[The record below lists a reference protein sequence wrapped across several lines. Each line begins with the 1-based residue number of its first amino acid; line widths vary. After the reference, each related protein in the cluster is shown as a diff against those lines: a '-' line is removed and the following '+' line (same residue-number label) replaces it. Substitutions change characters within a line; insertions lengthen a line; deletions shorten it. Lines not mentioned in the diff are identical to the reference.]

1 MAGSPL
7 AQARVLAQMALR
19 SLASHKVKSLIVGSI
34 MVFGT
39 ALVVVG
45 TSLLDSVEAGMERS
59 IVKSLSGHL
68 QLYDA
73 EAKDDLALFGGA
85 TMGGDDYGEVPD
97 FGEVQRVVQAQDG
110 VEAVVPMGLGIAN
123 MSRGSELDRALDA
136 LRRAVEAG
144 DAATR
149 EAMIHRVQRLLELT
163 RADLTNSRA
172 ITADTTDLDANL
184 AHVERAQQAAFW
196 APFRGD
202 DLDAKRAALDFLDTQ
217 VAPAGGDGVQY
228 YLRYLGTDLP
238 LFARVFDRFRIVEGE
253 PVPEGRRGL
262 LINKRFADSQ
272 LKLKVARL
280 LDDLHDAVTLNDA
293 RIADDAALT
302 AKARQA
308 RSLYGSLTLML
319 APEDAAAL
327 EAALRAEFPDV
338 APTDG
343 QSPLDALVQAALT
356 VDDDTLK
363 ARYAFFYAQIAPRVA
378 LYPFRVGDVLTLRAF
393 TKRGYM
399 KSVNVKVYGTFEFA
413 GLERSELS
421 GAANLVDLMTFRDLY
436 GQMTEAQ
443 QAELKAIQA
452 EVGLE
457 RVDRAD
463 AEDAFFGGDGDSV
476 EKTADGSVFGDF
488 DVARIEREAGTR
500 VADDRPFTREQ
511 MVDGVVLNAAVVLK
525 DGVDLDDAQAR
536 IQAAVD
542 AAGLRLKVVDWRAA
556 SGVIGQFVMVIRGVL
571 LLAIGIIFIVAL
583 VIINNSMLMA
593 TLERVR
599 EIGTLRAIGAQR
611 RFVMAMVMLETL
623 VLGLLSGTV
632 GAGLGAALVSW
643 MGSVGIPAKNDILV
657 FLFSGPRLH
666 PAVGA
671 SNLLVALVVILVVSL
686 ISTWYPARIATRVQP
701 VEAMREA

>member
-1 MAGSPL
+1 MASSPL

-73 EAKDDLALFGGA
+73 EAKDDLALFGGT

-144 DAATR
+144 DVTTR
-149 EAMIHRVQRLLELT
+149 EALITRVQRLLELMH
-163 RADLTNSRA
+163 ADLVNSRA
-172 ITADTTDLDANL
+172 ITADTTELDANL
-184 AHVERAQQAAFW
+184 AFVERARQAGFW
-196 APFRGD
+196 APFGGD
-202 DLDAKRAALDFLDTQ
+202 DLLAKRAALDFLDTR

-262 LINKRFADSQ
+262 LMNKRFADSQ

-280 LDDLHDAVTLNDA
+280 LDQLHDAVTLNDE
-293 RIADDAALT
+293 RIADDPALT

-319 APEDAAAL
+319 SPEDAAAL
-327 EAALRAEFPDV
+327 EETLRATFPDV
-338 APTDG
+338 TPTEG
-343 QSPLDALVQAALT
+343 QSDLDALMQAALT
-356 VDDDTLK
+356 VDDATLK
-363 ARYAFFYAQIAPRVA
+363 QRYAFFYEQIAPRVE

-457 RVDRAD
+457 HVDRAE
-463 AEDAFFGGDGDSV
+463 AEDAFFGGADDSV

-488 DVARIEREAGTR
+488 DVAKIERDAGAR

-511 MVDGVVLNAAVVLK
+511 MMNGVVLNAAVVLE
-525 DGVDLDDAQAR
+525 DGVDVDDAKAR
-536 IQAAVD
+536 VQAAVD
-542 AAGLRLKVVDWRAA
+542 AAGLKLKVVDWRAA

-643 MGSVGIPAKNDILV
+643 MGAVGIPAKNDILV

-666 PAVGA
+666 PTVGA